1 MSYSRP
7 FRSGALAVAAIAA
20 IAVAGCASNRSLGG
34 GIDDTGADMSMRT
47 SLLRDGKYDY
57 TDIDIS
63 VFEGRMLLVGTM
75 RTEEGKANV
84 DRLAHE
90 RGNVTDVYNEI
101 IVGPKT
107 TFQQA
112 AKDEVIEQQLGAALL
127 ADAGVVRGNFVI
139 SASQGVVHILGV
151 AQGPTELGIVTD
163 HARRTDGVK
172 RVVSHVLYVGDP
184 SRVTR

>member
-1 MSYSRP
+1 MTFSKT
-7 FRSGALAVAAIAA
+7 FRTGAMAVVALAAM
-20 IAVAGCASNRSLGG
+20 AVTGCASNRSLGG
-34 GIDDTGADMSMRT
+34 GIDDTGADMSMRS

-75 RTEEGKANV
+75 RSEEGKENV
-84 DRLAHE
+84 LRLAE
-90 RGNVTDVYNEI
+90 QRGNVTDIYDEVV
-101 IVGPKT
+101 VGPKT

-112 AKDEVIEQQLGAALL
+112 AKDEVIERQLGAALL
-127 ADAGVVRGNFVI
+127 ADSGVVRGNFVI
-139 SASQGVVHILGV
+139 AASQGVVHVLGV